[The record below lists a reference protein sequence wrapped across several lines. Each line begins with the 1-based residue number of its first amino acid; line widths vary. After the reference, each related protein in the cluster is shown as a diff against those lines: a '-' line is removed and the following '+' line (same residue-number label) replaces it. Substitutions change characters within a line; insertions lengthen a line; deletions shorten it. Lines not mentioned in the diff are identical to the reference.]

1 MWLYFFKRILLGIL
15 IIVVSVSLL
24 YTMIHLVPGDPV
36 KTVLG
41 PRASPELQARIHE
54 KMGLNDPLPVQVV
67 NFLGKVAT
75 GDLGV
80 DVFKNKPVSTIV
92 FEQLHH
98 TVFLV
103 LAGIGWAMLLGI
115 PLGCFSAIYRNS
127 LADRIT
133 AVISVSCIAIPTF
146 VVAIYSVLL
155 FAVTLRWLP
164 AIGAGDGET
173 VSSYL
178 IHLILPAFS
187 VGLGWVG
194 YLARLVRAS
203 MLEVMGEAH
212 VRTARAFGLTERTI
226 IFKYVLRLAILPTIT
241 LLGMG
246 IGILISSAV
255 FTEIVF
261 SRPGIG
267 RLIYDAVTS
276 RNYPVVMGSVLVT
289 TILFVASTTA
299 ADLLNALVD
308 PRMRTREHE

>member
-15 IIVVSVSLL
+15 IVVVAVSLL

-36 KTVLG
+36 KTILG
-41 PRASPELQARIHE
+41 PRASPELQAQIHE
-54 KMGLNDPLPVQVV
+54 KMGLNHPLPVQIVK
-67 NFLGKVAT
+67 FLGNVAT

-80 DVFKNKPVSTIV
+80 DVFKNKPVNTIV

-98 TVFLV
+98 TIFLV

-115 PLGCFSAIYRNS
+115 PLGCLSAIYRNS
-127 LADRIT
+127 LVDRIT
-133 AVISVSCIAIPTF
+133 GIVTVSCIAIPTF

-155 FAVTLRWLP
+155 FAVTLKWLP

-173 VSSYL
+173 VGSYL
-178 IHLILPAFS
+178 THLILPAFA

-212 VRTARAFGLTERTI
+212 VRTARAFGLPERTI
-226 IFKYVLRLAILPTIT
+226 VFKYVLRLAILPTIT

-261 SRPGIG
+261 ARPGIG
-267 RLIYDAVTS
+267 RLIFDAVTS

-289 TILFVASTTA
+289 TVLFVASTTT
-299 ADLLNALVD
+299 ADLINALVD
-308 PRMRTREHE
+308 PRVRTQDHD